1 MNSWILDKVIYV
13 LLTLDTPV
21 RQSPLNFLIQY
32 FWILYT
38 ILLILNMD
46 ILILLLLIH
55 VCGAKYHMEWSTHH
69 VMWWALPL
77 GSVGVPLGFTRS
89 GEWSNV
95 SHRVKYT
102 PRDVLGVT
110 SQVREGTSW
119 VHKMYTTWYANGLW
133 SKVSHGAST
142 HYVMWWAL
150 PLGSVGVPLGSI
162 TSRPWFS
169 CSCSHIH
176 MFSCSDTSIE
186 LNPAYN
192 INYYNNNNVRSICYS
207 VTPLFEWR

>member
-1 MNSWILDKVIYV
+1 MEII
-13 LLTLDTPV
+13 
-21 RQSPLNFLIQY
+21 
-32 FWILYT
+32 
-38 ILLILNMD
+38 
-46 ILILLLLIH
+46 ILLLLIH
-55 VCGAKYHMEWSTHH
+55 VCGAKCHRSKVHH

-77 GSVGVPLGFTRS
+77 GSVGVPLRSIRS
-89 GEWSNV
+89 GEWSKV

-102 PRDVLGVT
+102 PHDVVGVT
-110 SQVREGTSW
+110 SQVREGTSC

-169 CSCSHIH
+169 CSHVL
-176 MFSCSDTSIE
+176 MF
-186 LNPAYN
+186 P
-192 INYYNNNNVRSICYS
+192 YS
-207 VTPLFEWR
+207 PDIST